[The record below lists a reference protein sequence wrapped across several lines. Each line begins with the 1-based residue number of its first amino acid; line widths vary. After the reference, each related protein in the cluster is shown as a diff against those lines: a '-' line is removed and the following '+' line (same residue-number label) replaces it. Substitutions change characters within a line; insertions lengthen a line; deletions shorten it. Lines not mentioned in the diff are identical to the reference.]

1 MNRSTASWC
10 SARLACAASLSM
22 AIGAVSSHG
31 SPGAV
36 VQDDEPPE
44 KTVAGSGS
52 ASDEFEGT
60 EVQDDSIP
68 SPDSGAENRPAD
80 GELNSTVLDA
90 IDRGL
95 DHLASLQ
102 TADGSFGIG
111 RYSDNAGIVAL
122 CGIAFLADG
131 HVPGRGRHGE
141 IVRRC
146 LDYLLDHVT
155 ETGLIAAETG
165 HGPMYG
171 HGFATL
177 FLGEVYG
184 MTPGDARVRDV
195 LEKAV
200 ELIVNSQND
209 EGGWRYNPV
218 PYDADVSVTIC
229 QVMALRSARDAGIKV
244 PASTIERAVDYVKKC
259 QNPDGGFKYM
269 LAAGGSGWARSAA
282 GVATLFYAGRYGD
295 ESIARGLD
303 YLKRQAFPSGR
314 SPLTQA
320 HFFYGHYYAVQAMY
334 LAGGEW
340 WRTWWPAIRDDL
352 VDQQTPAG
360 GWLDQQQGSAY
371 ATAMALII
379 LQMPKRYLPIFQR

>member
-68 SPDSGAENRPAD
+68 SPESGAENRPAD

-177 FLGEVYG
+177 FLGEV
-184 MTPGDARVRDV
+184 
-195 LEKAV
+195 
-200 ELIVNSQND
+200 
-209 EGGWRYNPV
+209 
-218 PYDADVSVTIC
+218 
-229 QVMALRSARDAGIKV
+229 
-244 PASTIERAVDYVKKC
+244 
-259 QNPDGGFKYM
+259 
-269 LAAGGSGWARSAA
+269 
-282 GVATLFYAGRYGD
+282 
-295 ESIARGLD
+295 
-303 YLKRQAFPSGR
+303 
-314 SPLTQA
+314 
-320 HFFYGHYYAVQAMY
+320 
-334 LAGGEW
+334 
-340 WRTWWPAIRDDL
+340 
-352 VDQQTPAG
+352 
-360 GWLDQQQGSAY
+360 
-371 ATAMALII
+371 
-379 LQMPKRYLPIFQR
+379 